1 MGIKTVSKKID
12 LLKKDF
18 NIAKLFPVNSLSSA
32 FAIFLF
38 NENRIIEMNTING
51 KYKLANELGDS
62 TKPRFSISTNNKD
75 AKIIAN
81 LFTKLIKYFS
91 CIKLK
96 LNNWPIFIFFDARLN
111 PNQFEMTKVDAII
124 NAQVLNKVLQRPK
137 IEIIPRPS
145 KIRKSPKSGN
155 KK

>member
-18 NIAKLFPVNSLSSA
+18 NNAKLFPVNSLLSA

-51 KYKLANELGDS
+51 KYKLANELGDN
-62 TKPRFSISTNNKD
+62 TNPRFSISTNNKD
-75 AKIIAN
+75 AKIMAN

-91 CIKLK
+91 
-96 LNNWPIFIFFDARLN
+96 
-111 PNQFEMTKVDAII
+111 
-124 NAQVLNKVLQRPK
+124 
-137 IEIIPRPS
+137 
-145 KIRKSPKSGN
+145 
-155 KK
+155 

>member
-1 MGIKTVSKKID
+1 MASKKPKIVSMGIKIVSKKID

-18 NIAKLFPVNSLSSA
+18 NNAKLFPVNSLLSA

-38 NENRIIEMNTING
+38 RENRIIEMNTING

-81 LFTKLIKYFS
+81 LFTKPIKYFS
-91 CIKLK
+91 WVMLK
-96 LNNWPIFIFFDARLN
+96 LNNWPIFILFDARLN
-111 PNQFEMTKVDAII
+111 PNQCEMTKVDAII
-124 NAQVLNKVLQRPK
+124 NA
-137 IEIIPRPS
+137 
-145 KIRKSPKSGN
+145 
-155 KK
+155 